1 MINDPTQDLPNETDR
16 TTQPSITAVFE
27 LVRELKQSVDAINA
41 RLDETNVRLDA
52 MNARLDETNARLD
65 ATNARLDETN
75 ARLDATNARLDE
87 MDARHARDFAALDAR
102 LVALSE
108 EVKSGFIRLEDKID
122 HITAHSEADYH
133 DLRKRM
139 RKLESKLHDSVA

>member
-1 MINDPTQDLPNETDR
+1 MNNDDPTHDLPDEADR

-27 LVRELKQSVDAINA
+27 LVRELKQSVDAIN
-41 RLDETNVRLDA
+41 V
-52 MNARLDETNARLD
+52 
-65 ATNARLDETN
+65 
-75 ARLDATNARLDE
+75 RLDATNARLDE

-102 LVALSE
+102 LVELSE

-139 RKLESKLHDSVA
+139 RKLESKLRHSVA